1 MILPTARV
9 LFAFNSPEIR
19 HEFAS
24 TLLHLLKKINM
35 TDSKITNV
43 NLISEE
49 ESYVT
54 KANYMTTS
62 QLCPIASNLTKQC
75 ASV

>member
-35 TDSKITNV
+35 TDSKSQMRIRLAKKEV
-43 NLISEE
+43 MSPKLI
-49 ESYVT
+49 
-54 KANYMTTS
+54 
-62 QLCPIASNLTKQC
+62 I
-75 ASV
+75 